1 MPDTK
6 GLPLDVTVAGIPG
19 PLPSLKVTGVGETPV
34 DVLGPDGEVFARV
47 GRKGTQVNVHSPV
60 WVPTAQAANRDL
72 LDSVVD
78 PSAKPEFVTASRAQD
93 LIWPDPRILPKRL
106 AAGAAEP
113 GDKAKWTLPIVVA
126 GKRVTLRGTTV
137 LAEVKPEF
145 TPAPVESAE
154 PVQTTPP
161 ADAAASAT
169 PKGGA
174 TAIVIGGIAAAVC
187 VLAAG
192 ALVVRRAAALSL
204 NPGLNEEGR
213 HGAAPLRSPPFRPAS
228 TDDAG
233 PAPAAPGRFGR
244 TVRHRV
250 RLRLLR

>member
-1 MPDTK
+1 M
-6 GLPLDVTVAGIPG
+6 
-19 PLPSLKVTGVGETPV
+19 
-34 DVLGPDGEVFARV
+34 
-47 GRKGTQVNVHSPV
+47 HSPV

-72 LDSVVD
+72 LASVVD
-78 PSAKPEFVTASRAQD
+78 PSAKPEFVTASRAQN

-106 AAGAAEP
+106 ASGAAET

-192 ALVVRRAAALSL
+192 ALVVRRAPRLSL

-213 HGAAPLRSPPFRPAS
+213 HGPPLSVPLPSDPQALMMPVLHR
-228 TDDAG
+228 
-233 PAPAAPGRFGR
+233 
-244 TVRHRV
+244 RHRDDSGV
-250 RLRLLR
+250 RFVTGYGCDSSGGGHINYLPTVSQSPVCGNRADGETGRQIAARPFVLLS